1 MSRKANIVAAPDRN
15 GPLPL
20 YRFTTLSHVD
30 DRLVG
35 PDQPPFAEENLAGDE
50 AFCEDLP
57 GPHME
62 PLNEAA
68 YAMVAAHPPKEF
80 MDPVSTMPLHTAP
93 APSKAL
99 SAGARK

>member
-1 MSRKANIVAAPDRN
+1 MSRKQIVVAAPDRN

-20 YRFTTLSHVD
+20 YRYTQLSSVD

-35 PDQPPFAEENLAGDE
+35 PDQPPFEEEGLAGDE

-62 PLNEAA
+62 PLNDAA
-68 YAMVAAHPPKEF
+68 WEMVKAHPPREF
-80 MDPVSTMPLHTAP
+80 MDAVATLPIHVAP
-93 APSKAL
+93 PSSKAL
-99 SAGARK
+99 SQGSRK